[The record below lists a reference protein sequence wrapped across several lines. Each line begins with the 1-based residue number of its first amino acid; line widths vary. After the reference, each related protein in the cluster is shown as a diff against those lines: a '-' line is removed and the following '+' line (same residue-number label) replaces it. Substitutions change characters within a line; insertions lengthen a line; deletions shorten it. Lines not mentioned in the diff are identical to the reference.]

1 MTCPN
6 PIGVFFT
13 QDGKEVPAPC
23 GKWDCPV
30 CGKVKKNKVLD
41 RVQRGFQQA
50 QQGGSRVRAL
60 CLTIG
65 PKGKNEDFTK
75 YFARFRAWLAKPRKH
90 GKKFRAY
97 RNINYFWV
105 KEYQPD
111 TGKLHMHLLIDAYI
125 PWKLIRKAW
134 KWATYGTGINADIR
148 LTDDVQKPGGY
159 MTKYMTKAGMK
170 VPGRRYG
177 LSQGRMGGLKYR
189 LSRSF
194 DHKQGLSGGL
204 YGFYQEPRKPLFML
218 ASYSDWLKLLPGD
231 RDNWNL
237 HFGSTT
243 IVDNPIAKE
252 TYNLKDTTNN
262 I

>member
-13 QDGKEVPAPC
+13 QDGRELPAPC
-23 GKWDCPV
+23 NRWDCPV
-30 CGKVKKNKVLD
+30 CSKVKKNKVLD
-41 RVQRGFQQA
+41 RVQRGFQHIQLK
-50 QQGGSRVRAL
+50 GGRVRAL

-65 PKGKNEDFTK
+65 PRGHNEDFTK

-97 RNINYFWV
+97 RNINYFWT

-134 KWATYGTGINADIR
+134 KWATYGTGQNVDIR
-148 LTDDVQKPGGY
+148 MTTDVQKPGGY
-159 MTKYMTKAGMK
+159 MTKYMTKAEMK

-177 LSQGRMGGLKYR
+177 LSQGRWKNG
-189 LSRSF
+189 
-194 DHKQGLSGGL
+194 
-204 YGFYQEPRKPLFML
+204 RKPAFLL
-218 ASYSDWLKLLPGD
+218 SSYRPWLNMLPGE
-231 RDNWNL
+231 REHWQL
-237 HFGSTT
+237 HFGQTT
-243 IVDNPIAKE
+243 IVENPIAIKA
-252 TYNLKDTTNN
+252 YKIKDTTNN
-262 I
+262 LKG